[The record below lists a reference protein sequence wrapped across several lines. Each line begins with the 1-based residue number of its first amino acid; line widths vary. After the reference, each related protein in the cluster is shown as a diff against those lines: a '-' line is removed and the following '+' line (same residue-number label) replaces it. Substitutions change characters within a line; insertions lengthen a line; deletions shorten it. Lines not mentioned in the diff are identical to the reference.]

1 QKAFDDHASYQRPA
15 YQSPEPITHEN
26 WTKNLG
32 NEKFYNAYMNF
43 FSSEIKKSGLPA
55 TFEKYVLSDDANW
68 GPGNL
73 RMLDRFLSGVV
84 HPMIHF
90 GHSPE
95 FGIDGMAVEGLAQT
109 AVHHSTLGCL
119 FDAKFFANSIQ
130 STSELPSLTSSSSL
144 SESPAKQSSNG
155 RVHSFSILAR
165 ILVDD
170 RLKVDVACKKG
181 MPLVRFEETLKNVG
195 TIIREYAILWT
206 IEENEKDIWER
217 VEELNWF
224 VTLIFG
230 VGGWKKDRAFRAD
243 FFLVHL
249 VTSNLFLPSILSLLR
264 PKQQVDFMRAYFAN
278 ALTWFVAEG
287 RPALDVQGFF
297 QSVTLDPKPNPGS
310 KTLIEKEA
318 EGNPWY
324 TLLAHTLVHPNE
336 HHVKAERALAHGA
349 ALYGARSKGCFSYT
363 ELKGAEVIDGT
374 LFVRTG
380 GLLMDTM
387 QWNHK
392 VQREEGI
399 DEESGWDLAGLG
411 WN

>member
-1 QKAFDDHASYQRPA
+1 
-15 YQSPEPITHEN
+15 
-26 WTKNLG
+26 
-32 NEKFYNAYMNF
+32 M
-43 FSSEIKKSGLPA
+43 
-55 TFEKYVLSDDANW
+55 
-68 GPGNL
+68 
-73 RMLDRFLSGVV
+73 
-84 HPMIHF
+84 
-90 GHSPE
+90 
-95 FGIDGMAVEGLAQT
+95 
-109 AVHHSTLGCL
+109 
-119 FDAKFFANSIQ
+119 
-130 STSELPSLTSSSSL
+130 TSSSSL

-165 ILVDD
+165 ILGDD
-170 RLKVDVACKKG
+170 RLKADVACKKG
-181 MPLVRFEETLKNVG
+181 MPLVRFKETLKNVG
-195 TIIREYAILWT
+195 AIIREYATLWT
-206 IEENEKDIWER
+206 IKENEKDIRER

-264 PKQQVDFMRAYFAN
+264 PKHQVDFMRAYFAN

-297 QSVTLDPKPNPGS
+297 QSVTLDPKPNPDS
-310 KTLIEKEA
+310 KTPVEKEA
-318 EGNPWY
+318 KGNPWY

-392 VQREEGI
+392 VQREGGI